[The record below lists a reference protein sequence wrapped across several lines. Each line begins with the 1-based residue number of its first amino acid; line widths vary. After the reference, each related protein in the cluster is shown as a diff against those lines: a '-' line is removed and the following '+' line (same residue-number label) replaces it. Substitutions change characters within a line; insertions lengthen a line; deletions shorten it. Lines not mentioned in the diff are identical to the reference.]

1 MIELY
6 DAARLLPRRD
16 LSLPALAA
24 ALLLA
29 LGGVGLYGWNLQARL
44 LDADA
49 QRAQL
54 QQRLTQLRA
63 QTAPSAALLAD
74 LQRQAERLE
83 SESLADPRQAAA
95 TGPLPSQ
102 WMLRLADLG
111 SSDISLTRIDVDRGG
126 AVRLEGLASSA
137 QAVSRLLQHWDRTQ
151 SATSPVPARAID
163 VRQDAASA
171 PLLSFKL
178 RAAAPLPPP
187 PAPTPR
193 TRT

>member
-54 QQRLTQLRA
+54 QQHLTQLRA

-74 LQRQAERLE
+74 LQREAERLE

-137 QAVSRLLQHWDRTQ
+137 QAVSPSSRSGWR
-151 SATSPVPARAID
+151 R

-171 PLLSFKL
+171 PLLNFKL

>member
-1 MIELY
+1 
-6 DAARLLPRRD
+6 
-16 LSLPALAA
+16 
-24 ALLLA
+24 
-29 LGGVGLYGWNLQARL
+29 
-44 LDADA
+44 
-49 QRAQL
+49 
-54 QQRLTQLRA
+54 
-63 QTAPSAALLAD
+63 
-74 LQRQAERLE
+74 
-83 SESLADPRQAAA
+83 
-95 TGPLPSQ
+95 
-102 WMLRLADLG
+102 MLRLADLG

-163 VRQDAASA
+163 VRQDPASA